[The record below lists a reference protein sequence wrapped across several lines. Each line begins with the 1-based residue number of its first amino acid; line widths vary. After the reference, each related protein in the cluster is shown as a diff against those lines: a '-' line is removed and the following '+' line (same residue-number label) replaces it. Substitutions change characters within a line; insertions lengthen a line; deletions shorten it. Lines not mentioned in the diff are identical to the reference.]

1 MKNSDVISLLN
12 VLISR
17 NVKFTKEDI
26 YKDFAGILQL
36 LEGKTINDIDIAD
49 YVESYLDEMI
59 DTEVLMLN
67 NGIYVNINK
76 KEKMGNVK
84 RNLIDENIDDL
95 IDLIDENIL
104 FVNNGEL
111 SHKDM
116 ILRLLDFEIEFAK
129 ASRYVLDYHKE
140 FNDVDLADKSFFIW
154 KSDKKLLELYMKRS
168 SFNNS
173 VYNSLECR
181 EFLGTNDVMNLFID
195 IQQSS
200 YKGTYNVSNDNFIEE
215 IKEKVLKETIDL
227 YYDLYYVSEDVDV
240 ARVTKLNDNFE
251 YYCLFAGEQENYFD
265 TASSRIVVGPQFGD
279 SINSLVKNINS
290 KIKCNQVEKIKI

>member
-95 IDLIDENIL
+95 IDSIDENIL
-104 FVNNGEL
+104 LVNNGEL

-168 SFNNS
+168 SFNNL

-181 EFLGTNDVMNLFID
+181 EFLGANDVINLFID

-240 ARVTKLNDNFE
+240 ARVSKLNDNFE